1 MIVRNY
7 LIEGRNGDWIV
18 SRLGEKKNKETG
30 EVTETEADRHYFGKL
45 HQAVLHVLNH
55 RLCESSA
62 SNLEDILAVIREE
75 ASAII
80 EVTKEAERLLK
91 EALRRGDS

>member
-18 SRLGEKKNKETG
+18 SRLGEKKDKETG
-30 EVTETEADRHYFGKL
+30 KMVETEADRHYFGKL
-45 HQAVLHVLNH
+45 HQAALHVLNH

-62 SNLEDILAVIREE
+62 SDLKEITAVIREE

-91 EALRRGDS
+91 EALRGSDS